1 MKPAQLRRK
10 PHLDIKR
17 YKTLV
22 FDCDG
27 VVLNSNQLKIQA
39 YFDVAV
45 KFGAN
50 EKQAQ
55 ALVDHHVL
63 LGGVSR
69 YPKFEYFLR
78 EILKQPVTDTAMQAL
93 LGDFGAEVKR
103 RLTDCEM
110 APGLMDLRQATPDTT
125 WMIIS
130 GGDQVELQEIFM
142 QRGIDH
148 IFNTGI
154 FGSPYNKD
162 EILARELT
170 SGNIKHPALFLG
182 DSRYDH
188 IASTRAGL
196 DFVFL
201 SAWTDFEG
209 WQDYCASNNITVLKR
224 LSDLIAQ

>member
-1 MKPAQLRRK
+1 MRPLAE
-10 PHLDIKR
+10 

-50 EKQAQ
+50 KTQAQ
-55 ALVDHHVL
+55 ALVDHHVK
-63 LGGVSR
+63 LGGISR

-78 EILKQPVTDTAMQAL
+78 EIMQQPVTEQAMQAL
-93 LGDFGAEVKR
+93 LTSFTAEVKR
-103 RLTDCEM
+103 LLTDCEISPYLTHVRN
-110 APGLMDLRQATPDTT
+110 ANPDAK

-130 GGDQVELQEIFM
+130 GGDQDELREIFK
-142 QRGIDH
+142 QRGIDSL
-148 IFNTGI
+148 FEAGI
-154 FGSPYNKD
+154 FGSPDNKD
-162 EILARELT
+162 TILAREVGL
-170 SGNIKHPALFLG
+170 GHIKLPALFIG

-188 IASTRAGL
+188 QASTKAGL

-201 SAWTDFEG
+201 SAWTDVED
-209 WQDYCASNNITVLKR
+209 WQAYCASHQIAVFNHLGG
-224 LSDLIAQ
+224 LI

>member
-1 MKPAQLRRK
+1 
-10 PHLDIKR
+10 LDIKR

-39 YFDVAV
+39 YFDVAI
-45 KFGAN
+45 KYGAD

-55 ALVDHHVL
+55 ALVDYHIQ

-78 EILKQPVTDTAMQAL
+78 EIVKEPVTDAATQSL
-93 LGDFGAEVKR
+93 LDDFGYEVKR
-103 RLTDCEM
+103 RLIDCEV
-110 APGLMDLRQATPDTT
+110 APGLLDLRHATADAR

-130 GGDQVELQEIFM
+130 GGDQTELQEIFIE
-142 QRGIDH
+142 RGLDDL
-148 IFNTGI
+148 FNVGI
-154 FGSPYNKD
+154 FGSPTDKD
-162 EILARELT
+162 EILARELAC
-170 SGNIKHPALFLG
+170 GNITRPALFMG

-188 IASTRAGL
+188 VASVGAGL

-201 SAWTDFEG
+201 SDWTDFEG

-224 LSDLIAQ
+224 LSDLITQ